1 MAGRPELLHKAMMAI
16 EPRSP
21 RLAVLID
28 ADNASAR
35 IAPGLF
41 EEIAKIGEA
50 SVRRIYGDFSST
62 RLKSWADILATHA
75 IMPHQN
81 FAYTSGK
88 NASDIALVIDA
99 MDLLHSGRFDGFCL
113 VSSDSDFTR
122 LAARIR
128 EQGVDV
134 YGFGELKTPE
144 SFRQACRRFIYT
156 ENLLPEAPA
165 PAEPGKPDTRPAST
179 TRPLSQATAL
189 IKTAMAQLEDDDGWV
204 ALGGVGQ
211 RLAVL
216 SSDFDPRTYGYA
228 KLGDLVEKTGSF
240 EIDRSRGRG
249 VYIRMKKAARRQP
262 RQA

>member
-1 MAGRPELLHKAMMAI
+1 MAI

-35 IAPGLF
+35 IASGLF

-50 SVRRIYGDFSST
+50 SVRRIYGDFSNT
-62 RLKSWADILATHA
+62 RLRSWSEILSTHA

-134 YGFGELKTPE
+134 YGFGEQKTPE

-156 ENLLPEAPA
+156 ENLVPEAPA
-165 PAEPGKPDTRPAST
+165 PAEPNKPDTRPASV
-179 TRPLSQATAL
+179 TRPLTQATAL
-189 IKTAMAQLEDDDGWV
+189 IKTAMAQLEGDDGWV
-204 ALGGVGQ
+204 ALGGIGQ

-216 SSDFDPRTYGYA
+216 NSDFDPRTYGYA

-240 EIDRSRGRG
+240 EIDRSRGQS
-249 VYIRMKKAARRQP
+249 VYIRLNPDKRKSSR
-262 RQA
+262 